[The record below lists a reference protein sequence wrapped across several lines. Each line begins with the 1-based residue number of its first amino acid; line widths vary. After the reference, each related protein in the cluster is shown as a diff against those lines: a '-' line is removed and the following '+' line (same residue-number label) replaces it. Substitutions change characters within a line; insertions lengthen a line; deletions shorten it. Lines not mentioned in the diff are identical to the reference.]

1 MRRALALAATL
12 FALPAPPA
20 PAQSPAKPHLA
31 AVDARIAAESPDLV
45 KLYTHLHENPE
56 LSLFEEQSA
65 ARMVKELTAAG
76 FTVTTKFG
84 GHGVVGVL
92 ANGPGPTVMI
102 RADMDALPVTE
113 QTGVAYASK
122 VRTRDRSGNETG
134 VMHACGHDVHM
145 TCFVGTARVLAS
157 MKGRWSGTLMFV
169 AQPAEEVGMGA
180 KAMLDAG
187 LFTKFKKPDY
197 AVALHCE
204 ARLPVGQIAYSEG
217 LALANVDTVDVTVKG
232 KGGHGAAPH
241 TTVDP
246 IVLAAKIILDLQTIA
261 SREVNPTDPVV
272 VTVGSIHG
280 GTKHNIIPNEVK
292 LQITVRSTK
301 DGVRDQ
307 VLKAID
313 RKCKAAALGADA
325 PEPVVSVRLDEYTPA
340 TVNDVKLTR
349 RLTAAFRDFLGDA
362 NVIERAP
369 ILGGE
374 DFGRFGREGIPICMY
389 FLGTIA
395 PEKFAA
401 AQRPGAATL
410 PSMHADSYAP
420 LPGPSVAVG
429 VKTLSVAVLDL
440 LAVPVATKQPPAAD
454 GDLGAAVLKFVK
466 AKVGEKVGDGECA
479 TLVARALEAA
489 GAKTTADF
497 GVTGDDGDY
506 VWGTPVEKPADAK
519 PGDVIQYR
527 DAVFV
532 TKTTTKL
539 PGGGTQ
545 TRTATRTVAHHT
557 SVVAAN
563 LGGKLTVYEQ
573 NVGTADATDAARK
586 VVQENA
592 LDLADKTEG
601 KVWVYRPVKK

>member
-1 MRRALALAATL
+1 MRRFFTLLAVALVT
-12 FALPAPPA
+12 A
-20 PAQSPAKPHLA
+20 PAFGQSPAKPHLA

-45 KLYTHLHENPE
+45 KLYLHLHENPE
-56 LSLFEEQSA
+56 LSLFEVQSA
-65 ARMVKELTAAG
+65 ARMAKELTAVG
-76 FTVTTKFG
+76 FAVTPNFG
-84 GHGVVGVL
+84 GHGVVGL
-92 ANGPGPTVMI
+92 FANGPGPTIMV

-113 QTGVAYASK
+113 QTGVPYASK
-122 VRTRDRSGNETG
+122 VRTRDRSGNDTG

-145 TCFVGTARVLAS
+145 TCFVGTARVLVAL
-157 MKGRWSGTLMFV
+157 KDKWSGTLMFV

-197 AVALHCE
+197 GIALHCE

-246 IVLAAKIILDLQTIA
+246 IVLAAKIVLDLQTIA

-313 RKCKAAALGADA
+313 RKCKAAALGANA
-325 PEPVVSVRLDEYTPA
+325 PEPVVAVRLDEYTPS
-340 TVNDVKLTR
+340 TINDVKLTR
-349 RLTAAFRDFLGDA
+349 RLTGVFRDFLGDA

-374 DFGRFGREGIPICMY
+374 DFGRFGREGVPICMY

-395 PEKFAA
+395 PEKYAA

-410 PSMHADSYAP
+410 PSMHADSFAP
-420 LPGPSVAVG
+420 LPGPSIAVG
-429 VKTLSVAVLDL
+429 VKTLS
-440 LAVPVATKQPPAAD
+440 
-454 GDLGAAVLKFVK
+454 AAVL
-466 AKVGEKVGDGECA
+466 E
-479 TLVARALEAA
+479 L
-489 GAKTTADF
+489 
-497 GVTGDDGDY
+497 
-506 VWGTPVEKPADAK
+506 
-519 PGDVIQYR
+519 
-527 DAVFV
+527 
-532 TKTTTKL
+532 
-539 PGGGTQ
+539 
-545 TRTATRTVAHHT
+545 
-557 SVVAAN
+557 
-563 LGGKLTVYEQ
+563 LG
-573 NVGTADATDAARK
+573 
-586 VVQENA
+586 
-592 LDLADKTEG
+592 
-601 KVWVYRPVKK
+601 KK

>member
-1 MRRALALAATL
+1 MRYPVALAVTL
-12 FALPAPPA
+12 FALPAL
-20 PAQSPAKPHLA
+20 AQSPAKPYLA
-31 AVDARIAAESPDLV
+31 AVDARVEAESADLL

-65 ARMVKELTAAG
+65 ARMAKELTAAG

-84 GHGVVGVL
+84 GHGVVGIL
-92 ANGPGPTVMI
+92 ANGPGPTVMV
-102 RADMDALPVTE
+102 RGDMDALPVTE
-113 QTGVAYASK
+113 QTGVPYASK
-122 VRTRDRSGNETG
+122 VRVRDRSGNDTG

-145 TCFVGTARVLAS
+145 TCLVGTARVLAS
-157 MKGRWSGTLMFV
+157 MKDRWSGTLMFV
-169 AQPAEEVGMGA
+169 AQPAEEVGIGA

-197 AVALHCE
+197 AVALHCDSSM
-204 ARLPVGQIAYSEG
+204 PVGRIAYSEG
-217 LALANVDTVDVTVKG
+217 LALANADTVDVTVKG

-280 GTKHNIIPNEVK
+280 GTKHNVIPNEVK
-292 LQITVRSTK
+292 LQLTVRSTK

-313 RKCKAAALGADA
+313 RKCKAAALGAGA
-325 PEPVVSVRLDEYTPA
+325 PEPLVSVRLDEYTPS

-349 RLTAAFRDFLGDA
+349 RLTAVFRDFLGDA

-374 DFGRFGREGIPICMY
+374 DFGRFGREGVPICMY

-401 AQRPGAATL
+401 AQRPGAPTL

-420 LPGPSVAVG
+420 QPGPSVAVG
-429 VKTLSVAVLDL
+429 VKTLSAAVLEL
-440 LAVPVATKQPPAAD
+440 LGNPVVKAQAQPAAD
-454 GDLGAAVLKFVK
+454 DLGAAVAKFAK
-466 AKVGEKVGDGECA
+466 AKLGEKVGDGECA
-479 TLVARALEAA
+479 TLVAQALEAA
-489 GAKTTADF
+489 GAKTTGDY
-497 GVTGDDGDY
+497 GVSGDDADY
-506 VWGTPVEKPADAK
+506 VWGTPVENPADAK
-519 PGDVIQYR
+519 PGDIVQYR

-532 TKTTTKL
+532 SKTTRKL
-539 PGGGTQ
+539 PDGGTR
-545 TRTATRTVAHHT
+545 TTTATRTVAHHT
-557 SVVAAN
+557 SIVAAN
-563 LGGKLTVYEQ
+563 LGDGRLKLYEQ
-573 NVGTADATDAARK
+573 NVGPADATDEARK

-592 LDLADKTEG
+592 LNLGDKSAG
-601 KVWVYRPVKK
+601 KVWVYQPVKK